1 MPVWRGARS
10 PGWKGNLARVP
21 CSSSRGRGFGVGRA
35 GVSNM
40 DDLVDDSV
48 TANGSAGVNGMDVVD
63 AAANG
68 VLLDN
73 SDAHFGG
80 FR

>member
-1 MPVWRGARS
+1 
-10 PGWKGNLARVP
+10 
-21 CSSSRGRGFGVGRA
+21 
-35 GVSNM
+35 M